1 MRSESFDV
9 ASIMLLHTASGLSLG
24 MSVVVLADII
34 PWARAKR
41 HPWIMATV
49 LVGFWIPFATSGD
62 PEIRRMGATA
72 VSFYLAGLFLA
83 YERYASR
90 STARERIRVLRSA
103 VAASRREHPGCP
115 AWQGGRCL
123 LQRADG
129 PDRGEAEVTVSE
141 CRRSGE

>member
-1 MRSESFDV
+1 MKTLRSESFDV

-24 MSVVVLADII
+24 MSVVVLSDIL
-34 PWARAKR
+34 PWARVKR

-72 VSFYLAGLFLA
+72 VSLYLAGLFLA

-90 STARERIRVLRSA
+90 FTTRERLRVLRRA
-103 VAASRREHPGCP
+103 VADSQRERPQCP
-115 AWQGGRCL
+115 AWQDGGCL
-123 LQRADG
+123 LQRAS
-129 PDRGEAEVTVSE
+129 EVEDTESE
-141 CRRSGE
+141 RRRSGE